1 MHMRINMCMNKI
13 INKNMQQNIK
23 PLKLFNPRRSARRVS
38 AEETE
43 IAGGPPDLINPV
55 RADYE
60 DPQEPNKLPDLVK
73 DTTSKKDEG
82 EQDPASPSGQEMRIT
97 TKEWEAREAGEV
109 GEAGEAGEA
118 GAAGEASE
126 VVNEG
131 QNLVEQNQVLNED
144 QDFNYVGN
152 LAGGFSVDQSLI
164 LMEQFTRL
172 AEVVGKI
179 LTSQKNQLHPHQI
192 HFPGRLSSRSLNN
205 YHQLPR
211 LSLFPQKLAL
221 ELYLEPR
228 YLRESSLSL
237 ISLKKENRDK
247 YIESYFHFFSE
258 NDCL

>member
-1 MHMRINMCMNKI
+1 
-13 INKNMQQNIK
+13 MQQNIK

-38 AEETE
+38 TEETE
-43 IAGGPPDLINPV
+43 IAGGPPDSINPV
-55 RADYE
+55 RAAYE
-60 DPQEPNKLPDLVK
+60 DPQEPNKLFSKRHYLKEESKIPLVLLDRRCGLPQRNGRPVRPVK
-73 DTTSKKDEG
+73 PVK
-82 EQDPASPSGQEMRIT
+82 
-97 TKEWEAREAGEV
+97 
-109 GEAGEAGEA
+109 
-118 GAAGEASE
+118 
-126 VVNEG
+126 NEG

-179 LTSQKNQLHPHQI
+179 LYLPPKKNQLHPHQI
-192 HFPGRLSSRSLNN
+192 YFPGRLSSRSLNN

-247 YIESYFHFFSE
+247 YIESHFHFFSE